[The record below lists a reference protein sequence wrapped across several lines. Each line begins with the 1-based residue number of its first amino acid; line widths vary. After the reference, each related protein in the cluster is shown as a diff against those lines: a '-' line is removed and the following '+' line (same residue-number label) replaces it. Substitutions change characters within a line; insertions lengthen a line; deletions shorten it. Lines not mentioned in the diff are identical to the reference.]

1 MRFVILRTDG
11 AFTISALFF
20 FLNSFDCQISF
31 YNFKIIKRLWNFEND
46 VFSSTMISQGVP
58 CNLEYSF
65 CDFEKISEGAISQR
79 QRRDSELCSTN
90 H

>member
-1 MRFVILRTDG
+1 MRVVILKTDG

-20 FLNSFDCQISF
+20 FKNVFDCQISF

-65 CDFEKISEGAISQR
+65 CDFEKISVGAISQR
-79 QRRDSELCSTN
+79 QRRDSGLCSTN